1 MFVTFKEVVV
11 DSVVV
16 EGGVS
21 IGAWEEVEI
30 TVTEGFSVDGE
41 VRSDVVVTVIKEV
54 LDELFWFKGVVP
66 WIELD
71 SIEDKWRSET
81 VVVFS
86 VTFDTPKA
94 SSLMELVI
102 MSVFVEAL
110 KFPRFPSKELVN
122 FKEISWDKTFRNEKE
137 KQMNFISCKLSSI
150 AFTLIF
156 AWKVTF
162 FFLVF
167 HFQDLSVQEPEVSCV
182 SNWFPF
188 ELDLLGSLSFLPER
202 MFQEGSATTQQI
214 KHFYPWIES
223 EWSLN
228 KTRGCHFNS

>member
-167 HFQDLSVQEPEVSCV
+167 HFQDLSVHKNQKFLV
-182 SNWFPF
+182 FPIDSRLNLIY
-188 ELDLLGSLSFLPER
+188 LDLYLFYLNECFKR
-202 MFQEGSATTQQI
+202 VQQQ
-214 KHFYPWIES
+214 
-223 EWSLN
+223 LN
-228 KTRGCHFNS
+228 RSSIFILE